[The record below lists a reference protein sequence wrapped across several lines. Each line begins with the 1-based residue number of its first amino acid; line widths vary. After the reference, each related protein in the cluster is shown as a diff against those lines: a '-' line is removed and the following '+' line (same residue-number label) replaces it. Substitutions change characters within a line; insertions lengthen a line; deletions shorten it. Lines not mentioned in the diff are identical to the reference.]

1 MLLSLCSVSRPLPGP
16 TVSLAVSPTQS
27 WEPRG
32 VLRGI
37 GTIRARRAS
46 RRGVATERQKK
57 RLSSHMTCPNCG
69 VSCSA
74 GRRKCTTPKPKTLQ
88 DGESAGVG
96 TCGLARD
103 QNVRTRATLRAEK
116 LATGVQLTGGW
127 SARLLRGRG
136 SKLVVMATGRRL
148 LRKSSRRRLSVF
160 LWPRCKRQATTSATA
175 QDAPVAMDSTEQ
187 QEATRQRLTELG
199 KICPSSRMLETL
211 RWQIWWRPGRRI
223 RRRCGTPSRRHNG
236 SSWHRMHGRR
246 LRASVARLGKR

>member
-1 MLLSLCSVSRPLPGP
+1 MFGFS
-16 TVSLAVSPTQS
+16 SLAWPNCFAGSLAHTVVGATRSPA
-27 WEPRG
+27 WHRNNPAAR
-32 VLRGI
+32 R
-37 GTIRARRAS
+37 RARRAS

-116 LATGVQLTGGW
+116 LATGVQLRGGW

-148 LRKSSRRRLSVF
+148 FAEVLKTEAQRVSLAFTSRSGKNYHSNSLPTQKTCRCSNCRVISCVCFFIGGTTPRRPARTLLHSHGEGSHRF
-160 LWPRCKRQATTSATA
+160 GNGNFTWA
-175 QDAPVAMDSTEQ
+175 ST
-187 QEATRQRLTELG
+187 
-199 KICPSSRMLETL
+199 
-211 RWQIWWRPGRRI
+211 
-223 RRRCGTPSRRHNG
+223 
-236 SSWHRMHGRR
+236 
-246 LRASVARLGKR
+246 